1 MKEEK
6 KSSESKVEDKNE
18 FDDLDAE
25 EFPAQTP
32 TAVPGQPES
41 LISGGTPGQVYDW
54 QNAPEGTK
62 APPRISMDGKTTIIN
77 KAEIIIPPLDKPW
90 EITRGGDK
98 EYKYCTFVLHYDF
111 EGQRE
116 FMSGV
121 RVFKREG
128 KYSHPTMTRD
138 RKNQSSRLLGL
149 YADYKK
155 KDINE
160 VSLKEFLAFLNS
172 KPKVQIKSE
181 DVMNPTT
188 EKTIQKNFVGKFI
201 SE

>member
-1 MKEEK
+1 MEEEK
-6 KSSESKVEDKNE
+6 ESSEDKVEDKNE
-18 FDDLDAE
+18 FDNLDAD

-32 TAVPGQPES
+32 KEVPGQPEN
-41 LISGGTPGQVYDW
+41 LIAGGTPGQVYDYR
-54 QNAPEGTK
+54 NAPEGTK
-62 APPRISMDGKTTIIN
+62 APPRIDMNGKVVTIN

-90 EITRGGDK
+90 EKTKKGDK

-121 RVFKREG
+121 RVFKKDG

-138 RKNQSSRLLGL
+138 RKNQSSRLLGV
-149 YADYKK
+149 YADFKK

-160 VSLKEFLAFLNS
+160 VSLKEFLSFLNS
-172 KPKVQIKSE
+172 KPKVEISSE